1 MGWFKKQPDP
11 IDNRSRELNAKIAE
25 LESRIK
31 KLNQELHS
39 GEKPRPRPAASPF
52 GSPAAETETEAP
64 PPSGPPRGGEPIF
77 EKVDQ
82 NRLKASAEAPDTP
95 QHFNELG
102 VRKYDLWSL
111 LDRFRKQFH
120 GPPAANP
127 KLVNYLAAGS
137 IQGLR
142 PLRYEKRVARNRFI
156 LLLAILGLL
165 CLFIASYALQRHH

>member
-1 MGWFKKQPDP
+1 MGLFKKKPDP
-11 IDNRSRELNAKIAE
+11 ITDRSSELNAKIAA

-39 GEKPRPRPAASPF
+39 GAASGNYQREPP
-52 GSPAAETETEAP
+52 SPARQPSST
-64 PPSGPPRGGEPIF
+64 PPSGEPIF

-82 NRLKASAEAPDTP
+82 NQLKTPASTPDTP
-95 QHFNELG
+95 RHFNELG
-102 VRKYDLWSL
+102 VRKYDLFSL
-111 LDRFRKQFH
+111 IDRIRRQFQ

-142 PLRYEKRVARNRFI
+142 PLRYEKRVARNRFMA
-156 LLLAILGLL
+156 LLAILGLI
-165 CLFIASYALQRHH
+165 CLLILSYALEHRH